1 MFPELV
7 DGGVLHNNPVQIAIE
22 ESRRLAESSGLSLI
36 PDIVLSIGTG
46 LQSLYT
52 SADSLEDASMQL
64 HGDRRRPWLRNL
76 FTLISY
82 QIQLNNDTESRWL
95 QQQGQ
100 ETALKGRMHRINLDL
115 ERAPPK
121 MDDVKN
127 IASLAHIVNG
137 LVYKN
142 VRLKQYITK
151 IACMLVASSFYF
163 DRDGQPVRGD
173 AASTEVSG
181 FIACRLV
188 SKGEIRG
195 LGKFL
200 SDCDNARASF
210 VVWNMPK
217 DAMDQQ
223 VEIQIDRM
231 INTGEYTGPDLRISV
246 PGTDTLTTISLKLPG
261 LCKDQK
267 LFDISG
273 FPRALV
279 KPAV

>member
-1 MFPELV
+1 V

-22 ESRRLAESSGLSLI
+22 ESRRLAESSGLNPI

-46 LQSLYT
+46 LQSPYT
-52 SADSLEDASMQL
+52 SADPLEDASMQL

-76 FTLISY
+76 FTLIAY

-95 QQQGQ
+95 QQLGQ
-100 ETALKGRMHRINLDL
+100 ETALKGRMHRINPDL

-121 MDDVKN
+121 MDDVKSVD
-127 IASLAHIVNG
+127 SLAHIVNS

-142 VRLKQYITK
+142 VRLKQYMTK

-163 DRDGQPVRGD
+163 NRDGQSVRGD
-173 AASTEVSG
+173 AASTEVPG
-181 FIACRLV
+181 FIECRLV
-188 SKGEIRG
+188 SKEEIRG

-200 SDCDNARASF
+200 SDCNYARASF
-210 VVWNMPK
+210 VVWNMPD
-217 DAMDQQ
+217 DAMGQR
-223 VEIQIDRM
+223 VGIQIDRM
-231 INTGEYTGPDLRISV
+231 LNAGEYTAPGLRISV
-246 PGTDTLTTISLKLPG
+246 PGTDTLTTISLELPG

-273 FPRALV
+273 FPRALM